1 MTGTY
6 SLQKVNEGFI
16 DLMWTLYGFC
26 QVVEYLKN
34 KSWGSSRWCTVYNQC
49 IDLTGTTIVLMI
61 NAYGLCKV
69 YGGFIDLTWTLY
81 RLGQVVEHLKNMSCG
96 LSGRCTV
103 CGQVII
109 MVVWLLC

>member
-1 MTGTY
+1 VYNIQPSCYYYGVVVVLMTGTY

-16 DLMWTLYGFC
+16 DLMWALYGFC

-61 NAYGLCKV
+61 NAYGL
-69 YGGFIDLTWTLY
+69 
-81 RLGQVVEHLKNMSCG
+81 
-96 LSGRCTV
+96 
-103 CGQVII
+103 
-109 MVVWLLC
+109 